1 MVFVKMSLFVDNR
14 ERELIPMLGGI
25 GGIVKQLPVG
35 DIWIGGAVAEGGDN
49 TVQGEGCVV
58 IERKSVRDLEAS
70 ILDGRYREQRTRLVT
85 FCQERGARA
94 MYLIEGSYYSTTGRI
109 GPRGLMK
116 IVASLQLRH
125 QICVMHTQNIGETA
139 ELVTA
144 LWEEYTKDP
153 KQLAINTTPLR
164 AVETVHIHK
173 KANSEDPHQFLT
185 SVFALCPGI
194 SIAAAEKIATK
205 FGSLENALAADERD
219 IAVMQVSAKRKL
231 GPAIA
236 KRLWTLLHFAAGSGD
251 DDGENGEDDAVDM
264 TGE

>member
-1 MVFVKMSLFVDNR
+1 MSLFVDNR
-14 ERELIPMLGGI
+14 ERELIPMLNGI

-35 DIWIGGAVAEGGDN
+35 DIWIGGAENGEGGDI
-49 TVQGEGCVV
+49 TVHGEGCVV
-58 IERKSVRDLEAS
+58 IERKSIRDLEAS

-153 KQLAINTTPLR
+153 KQLSINTTPLR

-185 SVFALCPGI
+185 SIFALCPGI
-194 SIAAAEKIATK
+194 SIAAAEKIANK
-205 FGSLENALAADERD
+205 FGCLENALAADEKD
-219 IAVMQVSAKRKL
+219 IATIMISAKRKL

-236 KRLWTLLHFAAGSGD
+236 KRLWTLLHFAAGSCADSGD
-251 DDGENGEDDAVDM
+251 MQAATDE
-264 TGE
+264 